1 MIVGGALSGAASALL
16 LRRRLPECRIL
27 IVENADAFDQKVG
40 EATVEVSATFLSQVL
55 DLSDYLWRAHLPKHG
70 LRFWFSDRD
79 DRHLS
84 EMTEVGPR
92 AVPEQ
97 LTFQLD
103 RAELDEHLLRLAA
116 DAGAEVAR
124 PAKAEAVEIGWPRSR
139 VTLSGEGG
147 EREVTCRW
155 LIDASGRHS
164 FLGRRLRLLERV
176 ESHPI
181 AAMWGRWR
189 GVANIDGQEITGQGG
204 EPTLLPPI
212 PASRFLATNH
222 FCGYGYWCWLIP
234 LRDGKTSIGVV
245 YNKELVEWPDGWS
258 LEDRYRRFLSSRPGL
273 RDLLA
278 DAKLEPGDL
287 RAYHHLPYRTSRYM
301 DRGWALVSDA
311 AGFLDPYYS
320 PGLDHAAM
328 SVTATAE
335 IVGADLAGADD
346 AEIEER
352 IKEHNRSFLR
362 SYEWWLQSLYIGK
375 YETLGDAQLTAA
387 SYLLDTS
394 FYFQFLLRPIRRRLS
409 DIRIPAFGLDLW
421 QAAACYR
428 FIRFY
433 NRRLSRLA
441 RQRRQLGVYGRR
453 NNGRHVLFRRFG
465 YGLHGLPTLL
475 RGLLLWTGAELAT
488 LFHRLR
494 KGKLRMTLPP
504 ADPLRV
510 SEREKTA

>member
-1 MIVGGALSGAASALL
+1 MIVGGALSGAATALL
-16 LRRRLPECRIL
+16 LRRRIPQCRIL
-27 IVENADAFDQKVG
+27 IIEQDEAFDRKVG

-55 DLSDYLWRAHLPKHG
+55 DLGDYLWRAHLPKHG

-79 DRHLS
+79 DRPLA

-97 LTFQLD
+97 PTFQLD
-103 RAELDEHLLRLAA
+103 RSELDEHLLRLAA
-116 DAGAEVAR
+116 EAGAEVAR
-124 PAKAEAVEIGWPRSR
+124 PAKAESVDIDWPRSR
-139 VTLSGEGG
+139 VELSGPRGK
-147 EREVTCRW
+147 RTVTCRW

-176 ESHPI
+176 ESHPVG
-181 AAMWGRWR
+181 AMWGRWR
-189 GVANIDGQEITGQGG
+189 GVANIDGSRITGRPG
-204 EPTLLPPI
+204 EERLLSPI

-222 FCGYGYWCWLIP
+222 FCGYGYWCWMIP

-245 YNKELVEWPDGWS
+245 YNRDLVEWPEDWS
-258 LEDRYRRFLSSRPGL
+258 LEQRYRKFLFSRAGL

-278 DAKLEPGDL
+278 KAELESGDL
-287 RAYHHLPYRTSRYM
+287 RAYRHLPYRTTRYM

-328 SVTATAE
+328 SVSATAE
-335 IVGADLAGADD
+335 IVSEDLDGST
-346 AEIEER
+346 EEELTER
-352 IKEHNRSFLR
+352 IEEHNRSFLR
-362 SYEWWLQSLYIGK
+362 SYDWWLQALYIGK
-375 YETLGDAQLTAA
+375 YETFGDAHLTAA

-394 FYFQFLLRPIRRRLS
+394 FYFQFLLRPVRRRLS

-433 NRRLSRLA
+433 NRRLARLA
-441 RQRRQLGVYGRR
+441 RQRRQIGIYGKR
-453 NNGRHVLFRRFG
+453 NHGRHVLFRTFG
-465 YGLHGLPTLL
+465 YGMNGIPVLL
-475 RGLLLWTGAELAT
+475 RGLSLWCSAELVT
-488 LFHRLR
+488 LFHRVR
-494 KGKLRMTLPP
+494 RGRIRMPP
-504 ADPLRV
+504 APPERLRIGD
-510 SEREKTA
+510 